1 MDNPGAAGTC
11 IANLVMQIPT
21 HHGSADVLGSCRMLC
36 RQELAVIDILM
47 SHHLPALH
55 AHLHTAGMP
64 AVLYASQWLMTGF
77 TVPFPLHVGCRVLDV
92 LLQSQSASVLPR
104 LALALLEAL
113 QGELLSHKDLEGLIT
128 TFKVHAGGDAAYLHA
143 GRRAHAA
150 APWQC
155 RERFAAVCAAFRNP
169 QRIAVLHHVPQ
180 LGFAAELESAAVA
193 GSAEPRPQPRAAQRH
208 HPVGCTRGSGRS
220 AGSNARREASELCA
234 R

>member
-1 MDNPGAAGTC
+1 MTASADLAAPV
-11 IANLVMQIPT
+11 AAQA
-21 HHGSADVLGSCRMLC
+21 SARRLAGLRRLDVLG
-36 RQELAVIDILM
+36 LALTLLTLLAAIVF
-47 SHHLPALH
+47 A
-55 AHLHTAGMP
+55 
-64 AVLYASQWLMTGF
+64 
-77 TVPFPLHVGCRVLDV
+77 FPLYW
-92 LLQSQSASVLPR
+92 
-104 LALALLEAL
+104 
-113 QGELLSHKDLEGLIT
+113 GLIT

-169 QRIAVLHHVPQ
+169 QRIYVLHHLPQ